1 MLSIAFNFSE
11 DIEGLYITVSE
22 KDTNRLIRKIP
33 SDEAMQLM
41 AKMKEIVGM
50 ILYVVAVFAV
60 CFLIITYVGQRT
72 KVEGSSMEPTLS
84 NGDNLIVD
92 KISYRFRN
100 PERFDII
107 IFPYKYEKD
116 TFFIKRIIGMPGE
129 TVWINNS
136 GEIYINGVLLSE
148 NYGLETIKYA
158 GLASTPITLGK
169 DEYFVLGDN
178 RNNSEDSRFANIG
191 NIKKEYIIGKAWF
204 RFAGFGDFGPIK

>member
-1 MLSIAFNFSE
+1 MEELEKA
-11 DIEGLYITVSE
+11 DTVKKDKKEE
-22 KDTNRLIRKIP
+22 KNVV
-33 SDEAMQLM
+33 
-41 AKMKEIVGM
+41 KEIVGM

-60 CFLIITYVGQRT
+60 CFFIITYVGQRT

-107 IFPYKYEKD
+107 IFPYKYEKN

-169 DEYFVLGDN
+169 DEYFVMGDN
-178 RNNSEDSRFANIG
+178 RNDSTDSRF
-191 NIKKEYIIGKAWF
+191 
-204 RFAGFGDFGPIK
+204 DVVGPIKRKEIVGRAWVRIYPFNKFGVVKHQ

>member
-1 MLSIAFNFSE
+1 MEELE
-11 DIEGLYITVSE
+11 KTDTVKKDKKEE
-22 KDTNRLIRKIP
+22 KNVV
-33 SDEAMQLM
+33 
-41 AKMKEIVGM
+41 KEIVGM

-169 DEYFVLGDN
+169 DEYFVMGDN
-178 RNNSEDSRFANIG
+178 RNDSTDSRF
-191 NIKKEYIIGKAWF
+191 
-204 RFAGFGDFGPIK
+204 DVVGPIKRKEIVGRAWVRIYPFNKFGVVKHQ

>member
-1 MLSIAFNFSE
+1 MEELEKA
-11 DIEGLYITVSE
+11 DTVKKDKKEE
-22 KDTNRLIRKIP
+22 KNVV
-33 SDEAMQLM
+33 
-41 AKMKEIVGM
+41 KEIVGM

-107 IFPYKYEKD
+107 IFPYKYEKN

-169 DEYFVLGDN
+169 DEYFVMGDN
-178 RNNSEDSRFANIG
+178 RNDSTDSRF
-191 NIKKEYIIGKAWF
+191 
-204 RFAGFGDFGPIK
+204 DVVGPIKRKEIVGRAWVRIYPFNKFGVVKHQ

>member
-1 MLSIAFNFSE
+1 MEELEKA
-11 DIEGLYITVSE
+11 DTVKKDKKEE
-22 KDTNRLIRKIP
+22 KNVV
-33 SDEAMQLM
+33 
-41 AKMKEIVGM
+41 KEIVGM

-169 DEYFVLGDN
+169 DEYFVMGDN
-178 RNNSEDSRFANIG
+178 RNDSTDSRF
-191 NIKKEYIIGKAWF
+191 
-204 RFAGFGDFGPIK
+204 DVVGPIKRKEIVGRAWVRIYPFNKFGVVKHQ

>member
-1 MLSIAFNFSE
+1 MMEELEKA
-11 DIEGLYITVSE
+11 DTVKKDKKEE
-22 KDTNRLIRKIP
+22 KNVV
-33 SDEAMQLM
+33 
-41 AKMKEIVGM
+41 KEIVGM

-169 DEYFVLGDN
+169 DEYFVMGDN
-178 RNNSEDSRFANIG
+178 RNDSTDSRF
-191 NIKKEYIIGKAWF
+191 
-204 RFAGFGDFGPIK
+204 DVVGPIKRKEIVGRAWVRIYPFNKFGVVKHQ

>member
-1 MLSIAFNFSE
+1 MEELE
-11 DIEGLYITVSE
+11 KTDTVKKDKKEE
-22 KDTNRLIRKIP
+22 KNVV
-33 SDEAMQLM
+33 
-41 AKMKEIVGM
+41 KEIVGM

-169 DEYFVLGDN
+169 DEYFVMGDN
-178 RNNSEDSRFANIG
+178 RNDSKDSRF
-191 NIKKEYIIGKAWF
+191 
-204 RFAGFGDFGPIK
+204 DVVGPIKRKEIVGRAWVRIYPFNKFGVVKHQ

>member
-1 MLSIAFNFSE
+1 MEELEKA
-11 DIEGLYITVSE
+11 DTVKKDKKEE
-22 KDTNRLIRKIP
+22 KNVV
-33 SDEAMQLM
+33 
-41 AKMKEIVGM
+41 KEIVGM
-50 ILYVVAVFAV
+50 IMYVVAVFAV

-169 DEYFVLGDN
+169 DEYFVMGDN
-178 RNNSEDSRFANIG
+178 RNDSTDSRF
-191 NIKKEYIIGKAWF
+191 
-204 RFAGFGDFGPIK
+204 DVVGPIKRKEIVGRAWVRIYPFNKFGVVKHQ

>member
-1 MLSIAFNFSE
+1 
-11 DIEGLYITVSE
+11 
-22 KDTNRLIRKIP
+22 
-33 SDEAMQLM
+33 
-41 AKMKEIVGM
+41 
-50 ILYVVAVFAV
+50 
-60 CFLIITYVGQRT
+60 
-72 KVEGSSMEPTLS
+72 MEPTLS

-169 DEYFVLGDN
+169 DEYFVMGDN
-178 RNNSEDSRFANIG
+178 RNDSTDSRF
-191 NIKKEYIIGKAWF
+191 
-204 RFAGFGDFGPIK
+204 DVVGPIKRKEIVGRAWVRIYPFNKFGVVKHQ

>member
-1 MLSIAFNFSE
+1 MEELEKA
-11 DIEGLYITVSE
+11 DTVKKDKKEE
-22 KDTNRLIRKIP
+22 KNVV
-33 SDEAMQLM
+33 
-41 AKMKEIVGM
+41 KEIVGM

-72 KVEGSSMEPTLS
+72 KLEGSSMEPTLS

-107 IFPYKYEKD
+107 IFPYKYEKN

-169 DEYFVLGDN
+169 DEYFVMGDN
-178 RNNSEDSRFANIG
+178 RNDSTDSRF
-191 NIKKEYIIGKAWF
+191 
-204 RFAGFGDFGPIK
+204 DVVGPIKRKEIVGRAWVRIYPFNKFGVVKHQ

>member
-1 MLSIAFNFSE
+1 MEELEKA
-11 DIEGLYITVSE
+11 DTVKKDKKEE
-22 KDTNRLIRKIP
+22 KNVV
-33 SDEAMQLM
+33 
-41 AKMKEIVGM
+41 KEIVGM

-60 CFLIITYVGQRT
+60 CFFIITYVGQRT

-169 DEYFVLGDN
+169 DEYFVMGDN
-178 RNNSEDSRFANIG
+178 RNDSTDSRF
-191 NIKKEYIIGKAWF
+191 
-204 RFAGFGDFGPIK
+204 DVVGPIKRKEIVGRAWVRIYPFNKFGVVKHQ